1 MPQFAIFFKKPLPG
15 FLSGGRLFLF
25 LLAAGLASTP
35 VRAQDPVATLPKNY
49 SVVFDTPALEV
60 MRVHYGTHE
69 KIPVHDHTSFATV
82 FVYLNDSGPLR
93 IDHAG
98 ENGASITRPPTT
110 KGAFR
115 VSPAQAERHSI
126 ENLGDTSSDFLRVEL
141 KQSALA
147 LKEPFR
153 GKAPQSLAE
162 NQDSLEFT
170 DIDLQIE
177 RVICTGHTPC
187 TLKVPATPSLLVAIT
202 PLSLT
207 TGDSDKKEKLEAG
220 AIFWLNSSQ
229 GATIIPD
236 PATPAHILRIL
247 LPAAAGM

>member
-1 MPQFAIFFKKPLPG
+1 MV
-15 FLSGGRLFLF
+15 
-25 LLAAGLASTP
+25 LAANLASAT
-35 VRAQDPVATLPKNY
+35 VHAQDPVATLPKNY
-49 SVVFDTPALEV
+49 TVALDTPSIEV
-60 MRVHYGTHE
+60 MRVHYGPHE

-98 ENGASITRPPTT
+98 ENAASVTRPPTT

-115 VSPAQAERHSI
+115 VSPAQTERHSI

-147 LKEPFR
+147 MKEPFR
-153 GKAPQSLAE
+153 GKAPQSLGE

-177 RVICTGHTPC
+177 RIICTGHTACPI
-187 TLKVPATPSLLVAIT
+187 KVPATPSLLVALT
-202 PLSLT
+202 PLSLA
-207 TGDSDKKEKLEAG
+207 TGDPEKKEKLEAG
-220 AIFWLNSSQ
+220 AIFWLNPAQ
-229 GATIIPD
+229 GATIVPD
-236 PATPAHILRIL
+236 PASPAHLLRIL
-247 LPAAAGM
+247 LPAAAGQ